1 VLRLTIPVMISLIAE
16 PLTGLVD
23 TAFIARLG
31 AVPLAALGVGT
42 MMLSSVFWIFNFL
55 GIGAQTEVAQGLGE
69 SQKEHARDIAGLAL
83 ALAFGIGV
91 ALICVAWPNLG
102 AATRFMSDDAP
113 VQDAALVYLKIRLL
127 AAPAVLLM
135 LASFGALRGLQDM
148 RTPLRIAVGT
158 NIVNLVLD
166 PLLIFGLGPVP
177 AFGIAGAAWATTV
190 AHWMGAAA
198 AVAAVRR
205 RPGLPSRIR
214 WSDARAL
221 LVVGRDLFF
230 RTGLLLLFLLLATR
244 AATRAGI
251 DAGAANQ
258 AIRQV
263 WVFTALLL
271 DAYAAAAQSLVGYF
285 LGAARIELARRV
297 AAVATLWSVVTGVA
311 LALTMW
317 LGTGVVLLLLVP
329 ESAQPVF
336 GAAWLLA
343 AAVQPMNAV
352 SFVTDGILWGA
363 RDYRFLRN
371 VMFAATVLGVSMLMW
386 IDLTAPDALTRI
398 WIASAACIAVRSVFG
413 VLRVWPGIGDSA
425 FRKPLASVDAPAT
438 GR

>member
-1 VLRLTIPVMISLIAE
+1 MISLIAE

-42 MMLSSVFWIFNFL
+42 MLLSSVFWVFNFL
-55 GIGAQTEVAQGLGE
+55 GIGTQTEVAQGLGE
-69 SQKEHARDIAGLAL
+69 TRKEHAREITGLAL
-83 ALAFGIGV
+83 ALAFAIGV
-91 ALICVAWPNLG
+91 GLIALGWPCLG

-113 VQDAALVYLKIRLL
+113 VQSAALVYLRIRLL

-148 RTPLRIAVGT
+148 RTPLWIAVGT
-158 NIVNLVLD
+158 NAMNLVLD

-177 AFGIAGAAWATTV
+177 AFGIAGAAWATVV
-190 AHWMGAAA
+190 AHWFGAAA
-198 AVAAVRR
+198 AFSAVRR
-205 RPGLPSRIR
+205 RPGLPPRVH

-244 AATRAGI
+244 AATRSGI

-271 DAYAAAAQSLVGYF
+271 DAYAAAAQSLVGFF
-285 LGAARIELARRV
+285 LGAARVELARRV
-297 AAVATLWSVVTGVA
+297 AAVATLWSLVTGA
-311 LALTMW
+311 ALTLSMW
-317 LGTGVVLLLLVP
+317 LGTGVVVLLLVP
-329 ESAQPVF
+329 ESARPVF
-336 GAAWLLA
+336 GTAWLLA
-343 AAVQPMNAV
+343 ALAQPLNAI

-371 VMFAATVLGVSMLMW
+371 VMFAATAIGVALLLQ
-386 IDLTAPDALTRI
+386 IDLAAADALMKI
-398 WIASAACIAVRSVFG
+398 WVVSAVCITVRAVFG
-413 VLRVWPGIGDSA
+413 LARVWPGIGASA
-425 FRKPLASVDAPAT
+425 FRRS
-438 GR
+438 